1 MTKESALHPDFSNE
15 SERLEFTKRY
25 IDVVIE
31 TSQSSKEKYKENM
44 EKAFGDVDW
53 GESSAAYIDILTNSS
68 FFEMSKEELESLL
81 KAKNKPYFARI
92 DFKTQGSD
100 RTEKHYIG
108 KTSLYQRE
116 NQEQIIVDWRSPIAN
131 LYYEGRIGDVS
142 YEAEGET
149 YEGDLSLKRQYMIE
163 EGRLEEIRDI
173 DLTTTDE
180 LLQDSL
186 AKSSSNRLTEII
198 STIQEEQNRIIRAD
212 LNRPIIVQGAAGSGK
227 TTIALHRISYFI
239 YNYKQHFDPRQLM
252 ILAPS
257 NLFIDY
263 ISEALP
269 ELGVEKVRQTTFSD
283 YVMTCLEKKLKLVED
298 DKLIRLIERNHEIE
312 VKKASWISG
321 FKGSKTFRR
330 ILDHYIEEIEKRFY
344 PSQDFYVDKY
354 KLYSAKKFTHLF
366 KEEYTYMPVYRRIE
380 KLKFLLQGYVRSNK
394 KQMIEKVETFFDEK
408 IEKALYQRAGAGNR
422 KEYISKALDKKAER
436 LEEVKKAV
444 RTSVTQ
450 YMKQFE
456 KKNLEQY
463 YSELFS
469 DPERLVEYSRG
480 ELDLHQA
487 EDLCFYTMS
496 LLMKKKY
503 EVEDLAPLLYLQTH
517 LFGIDKF
524 YKAKN
529 IVIDEAQDYSYMQLY
544 TLKRALETDMFTLVG
559 DLAQG
564 IHSYRG
570 LQAWE
575 PVYKEVFP
583 RATYTELQKSYRTT
597 IEIMEE
603 ANKLLSLLPNE
614 FPKVNPVVRHGDAPC
629 SIMYEEAGELAEI
642 IGGIVSKGKEEGFQT
657 FAVIGKSMKDC
668 RQIYKTLNEKMPGKI
683 KLLEEQESIPKD
695 RIVVV
700 PSYLSKGLEF
710 DVVMITVIDEVF
722 SSGNELDIKLQYV
735 AMTRPL
741 HRLSFIGKS
750 MGQFINR

>member
-1 MTKESALHPDFSNE
+1 MTKESALHPDFPNE

-380 KLKFLLQGYVRSNK
+380 KLKSLLQGYVRSNK

-469 DPERLVEYSRG
+469 DPDRLVEYSRG

-668 RQIYKTLNEKMPGKI
+668 RQIYKILNEKMPGKI